1 MLCWRCWFAG
11 CVCNEFLPGLV
22 LGACFMEVEMG
33 VPFCAELGS
42 IPDTGVPLR
51 EQRIA
56 YEEPT
61 PSTGGTAGRA
71 CRGGGS
77 PERRA
82 KCLTLLHSLAVR
94 GAVAGAAAGMAGCS
108 ERRALLWPLV
118 RVRVGQTRAGVR
130 FPLTVSPAGD

>member
-1 MLCWRCWFAG
+1 
-11 CVCNEFLPGLV
+11 
-22 LGACFMEVEMG
+22 MG
-33 VPFCAELGS
+33 VPYALGGFDS
-42 IPDTGVPLR
+42 CHGFSVAR
-51 EQRIA
+51 A
-56 YEEPT
+56 AVFSEEPT

-82 KCLTLLHSLAVR
+82 RFFGNIHKALAVR

-118 RVRVGQTRAGVR
+118 RVRVGQTRAVGSIPPHG
-130 FPLTVSPAGD
+130 FPGGGLMINS

>member
-1 MLCWRCWFAG
+1 
-11 CVCNEFLPGLV
+11 
-22 LGACFMEVEMG
+22 MG
-33 VPFCAELGS
+33 VPFCAEVGS
-42 IPDTGVPLR
+42 IPATGVPLR
-51 EQRIA
+51 EQRVS

-61 PSTGGTAGRA
+61 PSIGGTAGRA

-82 KCLTLLHSLAVR
+82 RFCYIHNPLAVR

>member
-1 MLCWRCWFAG
+1 
-11 CVCNEFLPGLV
+11 
-22 LGACFMEVEMG
+22 MG

-82 KCLTLLHSLAVR
+82 RFCYLSPLAVR
-94 GAVAGAAAGMAGCS
+94 GRS
-108 ERRALLWPLV
+108 
-118 RVRVGQTRAGVR
+118 RVRLLAWLAARKDGLCCGRWCGCGSPDSCGGSIPPHG
-130 FPLTVSPAGD
+130 FPGGGLMENNR